1 MEKVKR
7 KKKINKAPLYFILPS
22 LIGVAVFTLL
32 PFLDVFIRSFQS
44 AISREFSGLENYYDI
59 FSNAAFKLAS
69 QNTIKFV
76 LVCIPLLLAISLAIA
91 VFLNKFVQASQ
102 ILRTAFLIPM
112 AVPIASVVLI
122 WNIVF
127 HEQGVLSGVLNNF
140 NMAGQ
145 DWMSTGYAFWVLV
158 FSYIWKNLGYT
169 IILWLAGLNAISK
182 EIYESAKVDGAGDLK
197 CFTKITLPCLKPTL
211 YTVAVLSL
219 LNSGLNAISKEIYE
233 SAKVDGAGDL
243 KCFTKITLPCLK
255 PTLYTVAVLSL
266 LNSFKVFREAYLVA
280 GDYPDKSMYLLQHL
294 FNNWFREM
302 SFGKMAA
309 ASVVMAVII
318 FGLIMLLQRAWENQ
332 D

>member
-1 MEKVKR
+1 MEQVRKR
-7 KKKINKAPLYFILPS
+7 KKQKLTGLYFVMPS
-22 LIGVAVFTLL
+22 LIGVAIFTLL
-32 PFLDVFIRSFQS
+32 PSLDVFIRSFQS
-44 AISREFSGLENYYDI
+44 AISREFVGLENYVEV
-59 FSNAAFKLAS
+59 FGNTAFKLAT

-76 LVCIPLLLAISLAIA
+76 SICIPLLLVLSLLIA
-91 VFLNKFVQASQ
+91 VILNKFVEESQ

-127 HEQGVLSGVLNNF
+127 HEQGVLSGVLDKF
-140 NMAGQ
+140 QIGSQ
-145 DWMSTGYAFWVLV
+145 DWMSTGFSFWILV
-158 FSYIWKNLGYT
+158 FSYIWKNLGYN

-182 EIYESAKVDGAGDLK
+182 EVYESARVDGAGE
-197 CFTKITLPCLKPTL
+197 FT
-211 YTVAVLSL
+211 
-219 LNSGLNAISKEIYE
+219 
-233 SAKVDGAGDL
+233 
-243 KCFTKITLPCLK
+243 CFTKITLPCLK

-280 GDYPDKSMYLLQHL
+280 GDYPAKSMYLLQHL

-309 ASVVMAVII
+309 ASVLMAIII
-318 FGLIMLLQRAWENQ
+318 FILIMLLQRAWENQ

>member
-22 LIGVAVFTLL
+22 LIGVAAFTLL

-127 HEQGVLSGVLNNF
+127 HEQGVLSGVLSNF
-140 NMAGQ
+140 NMVGQ

-169 IILWLAGLNAISK
+169 IILWLA
-182 EIYESAKVDGAGDLK
+182 
-197 CFTKITLPCLKPTL
+197 
-211 YTVAVLSL
+211 
-219 LNSGLNAISKEIYE
+219 GLNAISKEIYE

>member
-7 KKKINKAPLYFILPS
+7 KKINKTPLYFILPS
-22 LIGVAVFTLL
+22 LIGVAAFTLL

-44 AISREFSGLENYYDI
+44 AISRKFSGLENYYDI

-76 LVCIPLLLAISLAIA
+76 IVCIPLLLIISLAIA
-91 VFLNKFVQASQ
+91 VFLNRFVQASQ

-127 HEQGVLSGVLNNF
+127 HEQGVLSGVLSNF
-140 NMAGQ
+140 NMTGQ

-169 IILWLAGLNAISK
+169 IILWLAGLNSISK
-182 EIYESAKVDGAGDLK
+182 EIYESAKVDGAGDFK

-211 YTVAVLSL
+211 YT
-219 LNSGLNAISKEIYE
+219 
-233 SAKVDGAGDL
+233 
-243 KCFTKITLPCLK
+243 T
-255 PTLYTVAVLSL
+255 AVLSL

-318 FGLIMLLQRAWENQ
+318 FGLIMLLQKAWENQ

>member
-22 LIGVAVFTLL
+22 LIGVAAFTLL

-69 QNTIKFV
+69 LNTIKFV
-76 LVCIPLLLAISLAIA
+76 IVCIPLLLVISLAIA
-91 VFLNKFVQASQ
+91 VFLNRFVQASQ

-112 AVPIASVVLI
+112 AIPIASVVLI

-127 HEQGVLSGVLNNF
+127 HEQGALSGVLNNF
-140 NMAGQ
+140 NISGQ

-182 EIYESAKVDGAGDLK
+182 EIYESAKVDGAGD
-197 CFTKITLPCLKPTL
+197 F
-211 YTVAVLSL
+211 
-219 LNSGLNAISKEIYE
+219 
-233 SAKVDGAGDL
+233 

>member
-1 MEKVKR
+1 MEQVRKR
-7 KKKINKAPLYFILPS
+7 KKQKLTGLYFVMPS
-22 LIGVAVFTLL
+22 LIGVAIFTLL
-32 PFLDVFIRSFQS
+32 PSLDVFIRSFQS
-44 AISREFSGLENYYDI
+44 AISREFVGLEKYVEVFGNT
-59 FSNAAFKLAS
+59 AFKLAT

-76 LVCIPLLLAISLAIA
+76 SICIPLLLVLSLLIA
-91 VFLNKFVQASQ
+91 VILNKFVEESQ

-127 HEQGVLSGVLNNF
+127 HEQGVLSGVLDKF
-140 NMAGQ
+140 QIGSQ
-145 DWMSTGYAFWVLV
+145 DWMSTGFSFWILV
-158 FSYIWKNLGYT
+158 FSYIWKNLGYN

-182 EIYESAKVDGAGDLK
+182 EVYESARVDGAGE
-197 CFTKITLPCLKPTL
+197 FT
-211 YTVAVLSL
+211 
-219 LNSGLNAISKEIYE
+219 
-233 SAKVDGAGDL
+233 
-243 KCFTKITLPCLK
+243 CFTKITLPCLK

-309 ASVVMAVII
+309 ASVIMAIII
-318 FGLIMLLQRAWENQ
+318 FILIMLLQRAWENQ

>member
-127 HEQGVLSGVLNNF
+127 HEQGVLSGVLSNF
-140 NMAGQ
+140 NMVGQ

-158 FSYIWKNLGYT
+158 ISYIWKNLGYT
-169 IILWLAGLNAISK
+169 IILWLA
-182 EIYESAKVDGAGDLK
+182 
-197 CFTKITLPCLKPTL
+197 
-211 YTVAVLSL
+211 
-219 LNSGLNAISKEIYE
+219 GLNAISKEIYE

>member
-91 VFLNKFVQASQ
+91 VFLNRFVQASQ

-140 NMAGQ
+140 NIVGQ
-145 DWMSTGYAFWVLV
+145 DWMNTGYAFWVLV

-182 EIYESAKVDGAGDLK
+182 EIYESAKVDGAGELK

-211 YTVAVLSL
+211 YT
-219 LNSGLNAISKEIYE
+219 I
-233 SAKVDGAGDL
+233 
-243 KCFTKITLPCLK
+243 
-255 PTLYTVAVLSL
+255 AVLSL

-309 ASVVMAVII
+309 ASVVIAVII

>member
-1 MEKVKR
+1 MEQVRKR
-7 KKKINKAPLYFILPS
+7 KKQKLTGLYFVMPS
-22 LIGVAVFTLL
+22 LIGVAIFTLL
-32 PFLDVFIRSFQS
+32 PSLDVFIRSFQS
-44 AISREFSGLENYYDI
+44 AISREFVGLENYVEV
-59 FSNAAFKLAS
+59 FGNTAFKLAT

-76 LVCIPLLLAISLAIA
+76 SICIPLLLVLSLLIA
-91 VFLNKFVQASQ
+91 VILNKFVEESQ

-127 HEQGVLSGVLNNF
+127 HEQGVLSGVLDKF
-140 NMAGQ
+140 QIGSQ
-145 DWMSTGYAFWVLV
+145 DWMSTGFSFWILV
-158 FSYIWKNLGYT
+158 FSYIWKNLGYN

-182 EIYESAKVDGAGDLK
+182 EVYESARVDGAGE
-197 CFTKITLPCLKPTL
+197 FT
-211 YTVAVLSL
+211 
-219 LNSGLNAISKEIYE
+219 
-233 SAKVDGAGDL
+233 
-243 KCFTKITLPCLK
+243 CFTKITLPCLK

-309 ASVVMAVII
+309 ASVIMAIII
-318 FGLIMLLQRAWENQ
+318 FILIMLLQRAWENQ

>member
-1 MEKVKR
+1 MEKVKKK
-7 KKKINKAPLYFILPS
+7 KKKINKTGLYFILPS
-22 LIGVAVFTLL
+22 LIGVAIFTLL
-32 PFLDVFIRSFQS
+32 PFLDVVIRSFQS
-44 AISREFSGLENYYDI
+44 AISREFIGLDNYVEI
-59 FSNAAFKLAS
+59 FQNAAFKLAS

-76 LVCIPLLLAISLAIA
+76 LVCIPLLLVISLLIA
-91 VFLNKFVQASQ
+91 VFLNRFVQASQ

-127 HEQGVLSGVLNNF
+127 HEQGVLSGVLSHF
-140 NMAGQ
+140 NIVGQ

-182 EIYESAKVDGAGDLK
+182 EIYESAKVDGAGDFK
-197 CFTKITLPCLKPTL
+197 CFT
-211 YTVAVLSL
+211 S
-219 LNSGLNAISKEIYE
+219 
-233 SAKVDGAGDL
+233 
-243 KCFTKITLPCLK
+243 ITLPCLK

-280 GDYPDKSMYLLQHL
+280 GDYPHKSMYLLQHL
-294 FNNWFREM
+294 FNNWFRDL

-309 ASVVMAVII
+309 ASVVMAIII
-318 FGLIMLLQRAWENQ
+318 FILIMLLQRAWESQ

>member
-1 MEKVKR
+1 MEQVRKR
-7 KKKINKAPLYFILPS
+7 KKQKLTGLYFVMPS
-22 LIGVAVFTLL
+22 LIGVAIFTLL
-32 PFLDVFIRSFQS
+32 PSLDVFIRSFQS
-44 AISREFSGLENYYDI
+44 AISREFVGLENYVEV
-59 FSNAAFKLAS
+59 FGNTAFKLAT

-76 LVCIPLLLAISLAIA
+76 SICIPLLLVLSLLIA
-91 VFLNKFVQASQ
+91 VILNKFVEESQ

-122 WNIVF
+122 WYIVF
-127 HEQGVLSGVLNNF
+127 HEQGVLSGVLDKF
-140 NMAGQ
+140 QIGSQ
-145 DWMSTGYAFWVLV
+145 DWMSTGFSFWILV
-158 FSYIWKNLGYT
+158 FSYIWKNLGYN

-182 EIYESAKVDGAGDLK
+182 EVYESARVDGAGE
-197 CFTKITLPCLKPTL
+197 FT
-211 YTVAVLSL
+211 
-219 LNSGLNAISKEIYE
+219 
-233 SAKVDGAGDL
+233 
-243 KCFTKITLPCLK
+243 CFTKITLPCLK

-309 ASVVMAVII
+309 ASVIMAIII
-318 FGLIMLLQRAWENQ
+318 FILIMLLQRAWENQ

>member
-1 MEKVKR
+1 MEKVKKK
-7 KKKINKAPLYFILPS
+7 KKKINKTGLYFILPS
-22 LIGVAVFTLL
+22 LIGVAIFTLL
-32 PFLDVFIRSFQS
+32 PFLDVVIRSFQS
-44 AISREFSGLENYYDI
+44 AISREFIGLDNYVEI
-59 FSNAAFKLAS
+59 FQNAAFKLAS

-76 LVCIPLLLAISLAIA
+76 LVCIPLLLVISLLIA
-91 VFLNKFVQASQ
+91 VFLNRFVQASQ

-127 HEQGVLSGVLNNF
+127 HEQGVLSGVLSHF
-140 NMAGQ
+140 NIVGQ

-182 EIYESAKVDGAGDLK
+182 EIYESAKVDGAGDFK
-197 CFTKITLPCLKPTL
+197 CFT
-211 YTVAVLSL
+211 S
-219 LNSGLNAISKEIYE
+219 
-233 SAKVDGAGDL
+233 
-243 KCFTKITLPCLK
+243 ITLPCLK

-280 GDYPDKSMYLLQHL
+280 GDYPHKSMYLLQHL
-294 FNNWFREM
+294 FNNWFREL

-309 ASVVMAVII
+309 ASVVMAIII
-318 FGLIMLLQRAWENQ
+318 FILIMLLQRAWENQ

>member
-1 MEKVKR
+1 MEQVRKR
-7 KKKINKAPLYFILPS
+7 KKQKLTGLYFVMPS
-22 LIGVAVFTLL
+22 LIGVAIFTLL
-32 PFLDVFIRSFQS
+32 PSLDVFIRSFQS
-44 AISREFSGLENYYDI
+44 AISREFVGLENYVEV
-59 FSNAAFKLAS
+59 FGNTAFKLAT

-76 LVCIPLLLAISLAIA
+76 SICIPLLLVLSLLIA
-91 VFLNKFVQASQ
+91 VILNKFVEESQ

-127 HEQGVLSGVLNNF
+127 HEQGVLSGVLDKF
-140 NMAGQ
+140 QIGSQ
-145 DWMSTGYAFWVLV
+145 DWMSTGFSFWILV
-158 FSYIWKNLGYT
+158 FSYIWKNLGYN

-182 EIYESAKVDGAGDLK
+182 EVYESARVDGAGE
-197 CFTKITLPCLKPTL
+197 FT
-211 YTVAVLSL
+211 
-219 LNSGLNAISKEIYE
+219 
-233 SAKVDGAGDL
+233 
-243 KCFTKITLPCLK
+243 CFTKITLPCLK

>member
-1 MEKVKR
+1 MEQVRKR
-7 KKKINKAPLYFILPS
+7 KKQKLTGLYFVMPS
-22 LIGVAVFTLL
+22 LIGVAIFTLL
-32 PFLDVFIRSFQS
+32 PSLDVFIRSFQS
-44 AISREFSGLENYYDI
+44 AISREFVGLENYVEV
-59 FSNAAFKLAS
+59 FGNTAFKLAT

-76 LVCIPLLLAISLAIA
+76 SICIPLLLVLSLLIA
-91 VFLNKFVQASQ
+91 VILNKFVEESQ

-127 HEQGVLSGVLNNF
+127 HEQGVLSGVLDKF
-140 NMAGQ
+140 QIGSQ
-145 DWMSTGYAFWVLV
+145 DWMSTGFSFWILV
-158 FSYIWKNLGYT
+158 FSYIWKNLGYN

-182 EIYESAKVDGAGDLK
+182 EVYESARVDGAGE
-197 CFTKITLPCLKPTL
+197 FI
-211 YTVAVLSL
+211 
-219 LNSGLNAISKEIYE
+219 
-233 SAKVDGAGDL
+233 
-243 KCFTKITLPCLK
+243 CFTKITLPCLK

-309 ASVVMAVII
+309 ASVIMAIII
-318 FGLIMLLQRAWENQ
+318 FILIMLLQRAWENQ